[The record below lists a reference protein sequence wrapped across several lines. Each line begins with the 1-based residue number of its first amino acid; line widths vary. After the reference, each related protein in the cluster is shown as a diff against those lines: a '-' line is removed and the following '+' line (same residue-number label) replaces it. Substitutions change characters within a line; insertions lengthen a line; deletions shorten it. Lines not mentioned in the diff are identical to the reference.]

1 MKIGIVIP
9 ARLESKRLPN
19 KVLIEFLGMPMI
31 EHVWRR
37 AQFTNPRIET
47 VIATD
52 NDQIISVC
60 KKFGALTLKTS
71 NQHTN
76 GLSRVG
82 EVSKTLMWDYYIIL
96 QADEILVEPENLD
109 KIYTE
114 IKKHTE
120 MPFFNLISSLDNSE
134 EINDVNIVKC
144 LLRPNGTII
153 NIMRKSSSISSKKT
167 QTQSTNK
174 ICGIYAVSHSAL
186 QELIQNGQTRFE
198 KSESIEQMRA
208 IEMGMNILGVK
219 IRRNYPSVNT
229 KIEALQV
236 ETILAKDQLQKELL
250 KSINTNEK

>member
-1 MKIGIVIP
+1 
-9 ARLESKRLPN
+9 
-19 KVLIEFLGMPMI
+19 MI

-37 AQFTNPRIET
+37 AQLTNPKIET

-60 KKFGALTLKTS
+60 EKFGALTLKTS

-82 EVSKTLMWDYYIIL
+82 EVSKVLLWDYYIVL

-109 KIYTE
+109 RIYTE

-120 MPFFNLISSLDNSE
+120 IPFFNLISSLDNSG

-153 NIMRKSSSISSKKT
+153 NIMRKSSSISSKET
-167 QTQSTNK
+167 QTQNTNK

-186 QELIQNGQTRFE
+186 QGLIQNGQTRFE

-208 IEMGMNILGVK
+208 IEMGMNILGVR
-219 IRRNYPSVNT
+219 IRRNYPSVNN
-229 KIEALQV
+229 KIDALQV
-236 ETILAKDQLQKELL
+236 ETILVKDQLQKELL